1 VPQARAAVAP
11 QSTEAVAERSSA
23 QTVALPTDVAQWPA
37 FVASLKLPPI
47 AAQLA
52 AQTELTSITGNVL
65 TLALPAAHKHLA
77 DKTYSDKLKVA
88 LDQATGRKWLLA
100 FEVGAVAD
108 SSLAAQEK
116 RARSEQQAKTEAQ
129 FRAEPFVRDVLE
141 RFDAKIRPDSIKPV
155 SR

>member
-1 VPQARAAVAP
+1 MRARP
-11 QSTEAVAERSSA
+11 S
-23 QTVALPTDVAQWPA
+23 ALPTDVAEWPA

-52 AQTELTSITGNVL
+52 AQTELKSIAGNVL

-77 DKTYSDKLKVA
+77 DKAYSDKLKTRARPGDRPQMAARVR
-88 LDQATGRKWLLA
+88 GRR
-100 FEVGAVAD
+100 GRG

-116 RARSEQQAKTEAQ
+116 RARVEQQAKTEAA
-129 FRAEPFVRDVLE
+129 FRSEPFVRDVLE

-155 SR
+155 S